1 MKKCSVAAALILLPF
16 VANGAEAVITG
27 QGQVRSAPD
36 YVELTI
42 SVESKCYPTPGD
54 ARKVNDDSSRKIV
67 DFLNGKIKKR
77 DPYNTVISTGGYTSA
92 YQTWYEDK
100 RFCENTFQKQT
111 TIIFRTQDV
120 KNFESLFDEIQNT
133 VYKELAR
140 DMPNVIQASISY
152 ASMSNPVPGVSDE
165 QRTQLEKQAIGL
177 AFKDA
182 KAKLS
187 ALFGEKGVMNLKMT
201 SASELAPQA
210 PMPIYQRRAPM
221 AMMKGGATAEA
232 MAPSAPVQFDDQEIA
247 KTIYFTF
254 SFDDINLP

>member
-1 MKKCSVAAALILLPF
+1 MAQKPSLR
-16 VANGAEAVITG
+16 G
-27 QGQVRSAPD
+27 GQVRSAPD

-54 ARKVNDDSSRKIV
+54 ARKVNDESARKIV
-67 DFLNGKIKKR
+67 DFLNGKIKKK
-77 DPYNTVISTGGYTSA
+77 DPYNTVISTGGYTSP

-111 TIIFRTQDV
+111 IIIFRTQDV
-120 KNFESLFDEIQNT
+120 KNFESLFDEVQNN
-133 VYKELAR
+133 VYKELSR
-140 DMPNVIQASISY
+140 DMPNVIQASISS

-165 QRTQLEKQAIGL
+165 QRTQLEKQAIAL

-182 KAKLS
+182 RAKLS

-201 SASELAPQA
+201 SASEISPQM
-210 PMPIYQRRAPM
+210 PTPIYQRRSPM
-221 AMMKGGATAEA
+221 AMMKAGGGAEV